1 MRVYEASISYNLVK
15 LGDNLTVNTP
25 AKTVEYLESAF
36 AVHPM
41 QEAFWVILLDRKNRA
56 LGRVMISLGTLS
68 NTLVHPREVFK
79 PAFLASA
86 SAIIVAH
93 NHPSGDPAPSA
104 ADIQVTRQLRE
115 AAKILDIMLIDHV
128 IAGHAESDPLA
139 VGYFSFRATGLL

>member
-1 MRVYEASISYNLVK
+1 MRVYEASISYNLVE
-15 LGDNLTVNTP
+15 LGENLTVNT
-25 AKTVEYLESAF
+25 AAMAVEYLQSAF

-41 QEAFWVILLDRKNRA
+41 QETFWVILLDRKNHA

-86 SAIIVAH
+86 SAVIVAH

-104 ADIQVTRQLRE
+104 ADMQVTRQLRE
-115 AAKILDIMLIDHV
+115 AAKILDIVLIDHV
-128 IAGHAESDPLA
+128 I
-139 VGYFSFRATGLL
+139 VGYPEGDPAGVGHYSFRASGLL